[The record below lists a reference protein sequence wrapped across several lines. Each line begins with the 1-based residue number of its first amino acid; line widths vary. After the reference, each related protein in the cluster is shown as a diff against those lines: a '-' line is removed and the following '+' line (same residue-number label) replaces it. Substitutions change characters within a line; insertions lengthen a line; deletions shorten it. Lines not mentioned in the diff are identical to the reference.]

1 MKRLIDLRDALL
13 GSRTS
18 KSGLI
23 LVLIILGM
31 ALFSDALSPYDP
43 KSLSGMPYE
52 TPSIKHPM
60 GTDDIGH
67 DLLSQLIYGS
77 RTSLLVGVLSAL
89 GVTIIGVAVGLVSGF
104 IGGAVDEILM
114 RLTDIVLV
122 IPYIVFIIV
131 LVSYLGPSIWN
142 MIISIS
148 LLGWPSIARMVRSHV
163 LSLKKALYIEA
174 AEALGAGNMHIMVKH
189 VLPSLTP
196 LVAPIF
202 VLTVMDGILAEAGL
216 SFLGLGDPN
225 SVSWGMML
233 YYAQVRGAFIRK
245 MWWWILPP
253 GLMITFTSL
262 SFLLLGM
269 GLEEKLNPRLRRL

>member
-1 MKRLIDLRDALL
+1 VKRLIDLRDALL